1 MTATIRTPL
10 AGAACAALALAGAVP
25 AHAADDGRA
34 AGLRGVPAPRFQPDT
49 LYPVPLRLEL
59 RLDAALVHD
68 PVADAQ
74 AAVDARPEEPAA
86 RQRLRGLSRSFVR
99 LGGRETLDAGWSA
112 QFRLEHSL
120 RPDDGGPLDPARF
133 WDAEATVGLAHARGW
148 LLELG
153 RREQPAWGVVLRAD
167 PWAGNGVAS
176 PDRWL
181 YAPRL
186 GPGRDADGAP
196 LPSAALERRSD
207 ASATLTVPWQWPG
220 RAAWALQL
228 HGGRP
233 GPGDA
238 SHGGASLRYEAG
250 GWYAGLGHQSWPG
263 GARATPIALARV
275 FDVVELS
282 AAVTR
287 GRGRDGT
294 GALNAYT
301 GALLAVRGEAFAA
314 GAPRRHEWRAGLGA
328 LHIEDGPR
336 QWKLGAGYRYHFS
349 RGTALQ
355 FDLARVRAADWGAG
369 GALRGHWAV
378 DAGLVVGLA
387 RELREPQLPR

>member
-1 MTATIRTPL
+1 MPATIRTAF
-10 AGAACAALALAGAVP
+10 AGAACALLASSVMAP
-25 AHAADDGRA
+25 AQAADDGRA
-34 AGLRGVPAPRFQPDT
+34 AGLRGVPEPLFQPDR
-49 LYPVPLRLEL
+49 LALLPLRLDL
-59 RLDAALVHD
+59 RLDAALVRD
-68 PVADAQ
+68 PAADAQ
-74 AAVDARPEEPAA
+74 AVADARPDEPAV
-86 RQRLRGLSRSFVR
+86 RQRLRGVSRSFVR

-120 RPDDGGPLDPARF
+120 RPDDGGALDPARF
-133 WDAEATVGLAHARGW
+133 WDAEATVGLAHTRGW

-186 GPGRDADGAP
+186 GAGRDTDGAA
-196 LPSAALERRSD
+196 LPSAALDRRSD

-220 RAAWALQL
+220 RAAWSLQL

-233 GPGDA
+233 GPGEA
-238 SHGGASLRYEAG
+238 HHGGASLRYEAG

-263 GARATPIALARV
+263 GARATPLALASA
-275 FDVVELS
+275 FEFVELS
-282 AAVTR
+282 AVLTR
-287 GRGRDGT
+287 GRGRNEA
-294 GALNAYT
+294 GALPAYT
-301 GALLAVRGEAFAA
+301 GALLAARGEAFAA

-328 LHIEDGPR
+328 LRIEDGPN

-355 FDLARVRAADWGAG
+355 VDLARVRSVDWRDG
-369 GALRGHWAV
+369 GTVQGHWAV
-378 DAGLVVGLA
+378 DAGLVVSLS
-387 RELREPQLPR
+387 RELREPQRPR

>member
-1 MTATIRTPL
+1 MPVTIRSAL
-10 AGAACAALALAGAVP
+10 AGAACAVLASSVMAP
-25 AHAADDGRA
+25 ARAADDGRA
-34 AGLRGVPAPRFQPDT
+34 AGLRGVPTPIFQPDT
-49 LYPVPLRLEL
+49 LAPVPLRLDL
-59 RLDAALVHD
+59 RLDAALVRD

-74 AAVDARPEEPAA
+74 AAADGDAAS

-99 LGGRETLDAGWSA
+99 LSGRETLDAGWSA

-120 RPDDGGPLDPARF
+120 RPDDGGPVDASRF
-133 WDAEATVGLAHARGW
+133 WDAEASVGLADARGW

-167 PWAGNGVAS
+167 PWGGNGVAS

-186 GPGRDADGAP
+186 VSRDVANGAS
-196 LPSAALERRSD
+196 PSPALDRRSD

-220 RAAWALQL
+220 RAAWTLQL
-228 HGGRP
+228 QGGRP

-263 GARATPIALARV
+263 GAWATPLALARA
-275 FDVVELS
+275 FGFVEVS
-282 AAVTR
+282 TVVTR
-287 GRGRDGT
+287 GRGRDEA
-294 GALNAYT
+294 GALPAYT
-301 GALLAVRGEAFAA
+301 GALLAVRGEAFGA

-328 LHIEDGPR
+328 LHVEDGPR
-336 QWKLGAGYRYHFS
+336 QWKLGAGYRYYFS
-349 RGTALQ
+349 RGTAWQ
-355 FDLARVRAADWGAG
+355 FDVARVRAADWGAG
-369 GALRGHWAV
+369 GTVQGHWAV
-378 DAGLVVGLA
+378 DAGLVVSLS
-387 RELREPQLPR
+387 RDLREPQRPR